1 MILIEAGQFGEKFL
15 DAKILF
21 ASLLASRGH
30 QVVIDEE
37 SILEKLD
44 RSQTYEIAPFLC
56 DIHDAQISNLLLI
69 GAEKISDEIL
79 IHLRSHNFGSDTV
92 ISAIDRFSDR
102 QSMITARSKLA
113 YALGFEPHILD
124 MKELQ
129 SQPILAN
136 TICPLATIDSAKQLF
151 DRPIPNILLFI
162 PSDFLEDPLMLPI
175 LGTMN
180 NMPSFSLHIVTSGVA
195 KERIVKSKYLGLSVF
210 NYSELRPSAFANL
223 TDIAVFFGEAI
234 PGERFAAF
242 TLQLMRGGGL
252 AIDCTDA
259 ASLVHAGAPAICG
272 PTNIGALSSFLDCSI
287 LGNRLEISNRMIGN
301 KWLEDNSIERLESAL
316 NLEIP
321 TVDLTTDDHTK
332 PRAVFI
338 PTNGVGLGHAQRCSV
353 IASNISNSISRSF
366 AAFPSCV
373 PMLQY
378 KGFPCIS
385 LVQKSE
391 SHADVYANDVV
402 NYLRFINY
410 IRTGD
415 HLIFDGGYI
424 FDSIYRTILEMRLRS
439 TWIRRGLWQAGQVTE
454 TSLEREKAFYQ
465 VIVPSEAFTEL
476 NSNYS
481 LGQQVHQVGPI
492 VQKSNL
498 GPSDHDLLRNRLKS
512 LLNCEFKHLV
522 VTMLGG
528 GVAADRS
535 AQMQMLCALFE
546 HRDDCLNLI
555 IVWPNSKVSSG
566 IYGWKNTHVI
576 STKNALSVCMASDL
590 VISAVGYNSFH
601 ELLYHGVPTIFVP
614 QMATYMDDQ
623 ERRARAA
630 SDRGFSVTVL
640 ATELLML
647 EREVKSFL
655 DDGKNEKIRNCLASA
670 VFPELGND
678 LAARLIE
685 RSFKI

>member
-1 MILIEAGQFGEKFL
+1 MILVEAGQIGEKYL

-30 QVVIDEE
+30 RVVIDED
-37 SILEKLD
+37 SIPENLD

-56 DIHDAQISNLLLI
+56 DLHDAKISHLLLI
-69 GAEKISDEIL
+69 GAERLSDEIL
-79 IHLRSHNFGSDTV
+79 INLRSYNMGPDV
-92 ISAIDRFSDR
+92 MISAIDRFSDR
-102 QSMITARSKLA
+102 QSMITTRSKLA
-113 YALGFEPHILD
+113 YALGFEPHVLD

-129 SQPILAN
+129 SQPILVDS
-136 TICPLATIDSAKQLF
+136 ICPLATIDSAKKLF
-151 DRPIPNILLFI
+151 ERHIPNILLFV
-162 PSDFLEDPLMLPI
+162 PPDFLEDSLTLPI
-175 LGTMN
+175 LGTMS

-195 KERIVKSKYLGLSVF
+195 KERIIKSRYLNLSVF
-210 NYSELRPSAFANL
+210 SYSELQPNAFANL
-223 TDIAVFFGEAI
+223 TDIAIFFGNAI
-234 PGERFAAF
+234 PGERFAAYS
-242 TLQLMRGGGL
+242 LQLMRSGGL
-252 AIDCTDA
+252 VIDCTDA
-259 ASLVHAGAPAICG
+259 ASLVQAGAPAICG
-272 PTNIGALSSFLDCSI
+272 PTNIGALSSFLDCNV
-287 LGNRLEISNRMIGN
+287 LRNRLDISARMVN
-301 KWLEDNSIERLESAL
+301 NQWLEDNSIERLESAL
-316 NLEIP
+316 SLKMQAIEPN
-321 TVDLTTDDHTK
+321 TDDHIK

-353 IASNISNSISRSF
+353 IASSMSNSVCRSF

-391 SHADVYANDVV
+391 SHADIYANDIV
-402 NYLRFINY
+402 NYLRFRNC

-415 HLIFDGGYI
+415 HLIFDGVYI
-424 FDSIYRTILEMRLRS
+424 FDSIYRTILEKRLRS

-465 VIVPSEAFTEL
+465 VIVPTEAFKEL

-481 LGQQVHQVGPI
+481 FGDQVHQVGPI
-492 VQKSNL
+492 VQKSIL
-498 GPSDHDLLRNRLKS
+498 GPSDHDLFRNRLKT
-512 LLNCEFKHLV
+512 LLNRDFKHLV

-546 HRDDCLNLI
+546 HRTDCLNLI
-555 IVWPNSKVSSG
+555 VVWPNAKVSSG
-566 IYGWKNTHVI
+566 IYGWNNTHVVA
-576 STKNALSVCMASDL
+576 TKNALSVCMASDL

-614 QMATYMDDQ
+614 QMAAYMDDQ

-630 SDRGFSVTVL
+630 SERGFSATIL

-647 EREVKSFL
+647 EREVRSFL
-655 DDGKNEKIRNCLASA
+655 DDGKNEKIRNCLVSA
-670 VFPELGND
+670 AFPEPGNN
-678 LAARLIE
+678 LAASLIE
-685 RSFKI
+685 RSFDI